1 MARVLAPT
9 SQRQSCLSEAT
20 ATTACVYLWRP
31 PIWLVSKCITGSSP
45 APRYQLYV
53 GVDIA
58 AKTLTAAWMAPGA
71 APSRPLTVDQTPQ
84 GFATLQERLL
94 ATGHPAATILVV
106 MEATGSYWV
115 GLATTLAQAGFVVS
129 VVNAAQ
135 AHHFAKALLKR
146 AKTDAIDAQ
155 TITQLAARLEP
166 APWTP
171 PPAIYTELQQRL
183 ARAGQSRHVTAAG
196 AQSTACS
203 PASAGG
209 DRQRAGTDGG
219 PHRHLRRTNRGGRAG
234 D

>member
-1 MARVLAPT
+1 VSLSTRT
-9 SQRQSCLSEAT
+9 SQYRLS
-20 ATTACVYLWRP
+20 
-31 PIWLVSKCITGSSP
+31 
-45 APRYQLYV
+45 V
-53 GVDIA
+53 GVASA
-58 AKTLTAAWMAPGA
+58 AKTLTAAWMVPGA
-71 APSRPLTVDQTPQ
+71 TPGRPLTVDQTPQ
-84 GFATLQERLL
+84 GFATLQDRLL

-129 VVNAAQ
+129 VVHAAQ

-183 ARAGQSRHVTAAG
+183 ARAGYAHDPAPTG
-196 AQSTACS
+196 AQSTACP
-203 PASAGG
+203 PAPARG
-209 DRQRAGTDGG
+209 DR
-219 PHRHLRRTNRGGRAG
+219 
-234 D
+234 